1 MNYISLGSTCSV
13 AYQLQKLGLKKESL
27 PFDWIRCPNILS
39 VLQLISMNF
48 CGFLANLT
56 YLKDETKFPFID
68 DTLDNFDNI
77 SDKQTKIYYNNLLSI
92 GFYHDFKDDITLKDV
107 NEKYQR
113 RIKRFYELIKTPSI
127 FIRDEIKFNT
137 VDIPVYNKLYDELCK
152 YNLNNQLILII
163 NTSKLQF
170 DLTGLNSKIRVYLD
184 TEKIKEWQHPAIV
197 PVLNDLLVNC

>member
-68 DTLDNFDNI
+68 DTPDDFDTI
-77 SDKQTKIYYNNLLSI
+77 TDKHTKIYYNNLLSI
-92 GFYHDFKDDITLKDV
+92 GFYHDFKEGVTIEMV
-107 NEKYQR
+107 AEKYQR

-127 FIRDEIKFNT
+127 FIRDELKFNA

-152 YNLNNQLILII
+152 YNSDNQLILII
-163 NTSKLQF
+163 NTSRSQF
-170 DLTGLNSKIRVYLD
+170 DLTGLNPRIKIYLD
-184 TEKIKEWQHPAIV
+184 KEKTKEWQHPAIV
-197 PVLNDLLVNC
+197 PFIHALSAC